1 MHPPS
6 IAFEPRPQ
14 PQPPQHDGARDESLG
29 DLRFRALLSEPD
41 WAALPLAIRRR
52 FSRRLADGA
61 TIVYAG
67 TVIETRMSHAG
78 WWLAQAMRPIGAP
91 LPISRDPRVPS
102 VVAVT
107 EDMAGGGQ
115 IWTRLYARRA
125 GFPQIIHSAKRFAG
139 PTGLEEHVGW
149 GIGMALT
156 VHAVDAAL
164 AHVPA
169 KGTPVRRQEHAPN
182 DDSRARSDS
191 VGTERALVFRSA
203 GYFVQLL
210 GHRFPLPRWLAP
222 GALTVTHGEL
232 PDGWFSFTLDL
243 VHPRFGALIRQA
255 AVFREAGT

>member
-1 MHPPS
+1 MRPPS
-6 IAFEPRPQ
+6 IAFEPRQSSQFPHGDR
-14 PQPPQHDGARDESLG
+14 PRDDALG
-29 DLRFRALLSEPD
+29 DLRFRALLSEQD

-67 TVIETRMSHAG
+67 TVVETRMSRAG
-78 WWLAQAMRPIGAP
+78 WWLAQAVRPIGAP
-91 LPISRDPRVPS
+91 LPISRDGDVPS

-139 PTGLEEHVGW
+139 PTGLEEHVGF
-149 GIGMALT
+149 GVALT
-156 VHAVDAAL
+156 VHAVDAAQ

-169 KGTPVRRQEHAPN
+169 SWMPVRRQEHAQMKE
-182 DDSRARSDS
+182 SRACS
-191 VGTERALVFRSA
+191 VGTEHALVFRSA

-210 GHRFPLPRWLAP
+210 GRRFPLPRWLTP

-232 PDGWFSFTLDL
+232 ADGWFSFTLDL